1 MAPASRAAVE
11 TNRWCDWIGVPSQ
24 VGAAVSLWALY
35 CWQAIVFARLARVS
49 PMGAVGASGR
59 ACLSFV
65 ALSLLTA
72 GLLTIA
78 GASRATFLQ
87 RLFPEPVRV
96 GFLAGGGI
104 TVAVAESADLALNGP
119 GPLAVG
125 AGSIA
130 LLLGLRRL
138 GLGAS
143 APLPVLALALAASAA
158 FDLERRGVGV
168 VGGDSVALTP
178 AALTVLLDGRTLLP
192 LMAAALSITV
202 LASAPP
208 SSAAEPRASPGARRA
223 AAGAG
228 VVSILS
234 LALSNALGPLPLA
247 TVSAILVVVGIGW
260 IDARRLS
267 ELRQASPRDFRMAL
281 VAAFGVTLFG
291 LRWGVAIGVATALSG
306 TLRHAMTTRLEAL
319 TLSASERS
327 ERRFDAPSL
336 PAGHGV
342 LMYRQRRRGYRWVRV
357 PWPPRRR
364 GPRRSGA
371 ARDDAADGAGSRSR
385 PAR

>member
-11 TNRWCDWIGVPSQ
+11 TNRWCGWSGVPSHI
-24 VGAAVSLWALY
+24 GAAVSLWASY

-49 PMGAVGASGR
+49 PMGAVAASDGA
-59 ACLSFV
+59 CPSF
-65 ALSLLTA
+65 ATLALLTA
-72 GLLTIA
+72 GFLTIA
-78 GASRATFLQ
+78 GASRAAFLQ

-96 GFLAGGGI
+96 GFLAGAGI
-104 TVAVAESADLALNGP
+104 TVAVAESADLALSGP
-119 GPLAVG
+119 GSLAVG

-138 GLGAS
+138 GLGLS
-143 APLPVLALALAASAA
+143 APLPALALALVASAA
-158 FDLERRGVGV
+158 LDLERRGVRV
-168 VGGDSVALTP
+168 VGSDSVALASAP
-178 AALTVLLDGRTLLP
+178 LSALLDGRTLLP

-202 LASAPP
+202 LASAAPVSP
-208 SSAAEPRASPGARRA
+208 AKPCASPGARWA
-223 AAGAG
+223 AAGVG

-234 LALSNALGPLPLA
+234 LALSNALDPLPLA
-247 TVSAILVVVGIGW
+247 TVSAILVVVGLGW

-267 ELRQASPRDFRMAL
+267 ELRQASPREFRMAL
-281 VAAFGVTLFG
+281 VAAFGVTIFG
-291 LRWGVAIGVATALSG
+291 LRWGVAIGVSTALSAA
-306 TLRHAMTTRLEAL
+306 LRHALTTRLEVL
-319 TLSASERS
+319 TRRASES
-327 ERRFDAPSL
+327 NERRFDAPSL
-336 PAGHGV
+336 PAGDGL
-342 LMYRQRRRGYRWVRV
+342 LMYRRRRRGHRWVRV